1 MTETGNG
8 IECKMRIRNS
18 GNSKTYWRSIGQS
31 PYIWHRDMLIA
42 EGRDSTLVKIHVRKY
57 VQNVRK
63 SVSQK
68 GFKVAWVMILVG
80 QKPRY
85 SGLQIMM
92 VPSEVFY
99 DVWSTDSSEIMYSS
113 IFILLPVKSIL
124 YVATSH
130 SKCTIC
136 MDIGNSPPLGSL
148 CGLTKFDVL

>member
-18 GNSKTYWRSIGQS
+18 RNSKTYWRSIRQS
-31 PYIWHRDMLIA
+31 PYIWHLYMLIA

-80 QKPRY
+80 QKQRY

-92 VPSEVFY
+92 VPSEVFLQCLDY
-99 DVWSTDSSEIMYSS
+99 
-113 IFILLPVKSIL
+113 
-124 YVATSH
+124 
-130 SKCTIC
+130 
-136 MDIGNSPPLGSL
+136 
-148 CGLTKFDVL
+148 